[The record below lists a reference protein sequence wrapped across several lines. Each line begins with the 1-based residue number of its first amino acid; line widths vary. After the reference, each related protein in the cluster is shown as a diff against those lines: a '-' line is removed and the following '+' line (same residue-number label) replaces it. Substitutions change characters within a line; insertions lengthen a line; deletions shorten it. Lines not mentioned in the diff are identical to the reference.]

1 VCGVSSYRERLLPK
15 WWVYGLAAG
24 LVAMLSIAYG
34 AAYDPVIGW
43 TMFAVIYALLALV
56 MTTSSPVIEVTDV
69 LRVDIARLPISH
81 IGSVAILDPD
91 QTRAARSSRD
101 HALDYT
107 LLKLWSST
115 SSVSIRVE
123 DPMDPHPGWI
133 FSTRHPERLSLA
145 IAAALTARGES
156 AGPSTHKS
164 ETV

>member
-1 VCGVSSYRERLLPK
+1 MCGVSSYRERLLPK

-34 AAYDPVIGW
+34 AAYDPKIGW
-43 TMFAVIYALLALV
+43 TMFAVIFGLLALV

-69 LRVDIARLPISH
+69 LRVDSARLPISH
-81 IGSVAILDPD
+81 IGSVGILDPH

-115 SSVSIRVE
+115 SSVSIQVE
-123 DPMDPHPGWI
+123 DPKDPHPGWI
-133 FSTRHPERLSLA
+133 FSTRNPEKLA
-145 IAAALTARGES
+145 TAIGAALTARRES
-156 AGPSTHKS
+156 GGPSAQRS